1 MAVGR
6 SRPVAR
12 PIVLCAPWRKDA
24 PVLACA
30 PQPRAAAEARQH
42 RAHQLPPALWVF
54 TLARRSPL
62 GLAHLGR
69 NLAAQ
74 LVRLQAH
81 SARKFTLGKEWLPE
95 DVGDQHGHRLVL
107 VEQAARPVLRV
118 LLEERCRQRLDGRPG
133 IADQEKGGLLGC
145 RSLARSHGST

>member
-1 MAVGR
+1 MVAQSEAVMGTGVALAMWSGIAAMAAVNGGR
-6 SRPVAR
+6 LGGGGGLDRAR
-12 PIVLCAPWRKDA
+12 GVSTIPD
-24 PVLACA
+24 
-30 PQPRAAAEARQH
+30 
-42 RAHQLPPALWVF
+42 
-54 TLARRSPL
+54 
-62 GLAHLGR
+62 LGR

-74 LVRLQAH
+74 LERLQAH
-81 SARKFTLGKEWLPE
+81 SARKFTLGKKWLPE
-95 DVGDQHGHRLVL
+95 EVGDQHGHRLVL